1 MYKFQADDTV
11 MKKCSEDATS
21 FSAKFDEAMQFS
33 QERFQHHIHPKI
45 AGTDK
50 RYIPK
55 TCQMKKC
62 EEQCKHDFGKTA
74 WMNLGDAELLC
85 MGLCKAKGLR
95 HSGHKTMVGMILPR
109 RNDEWLG
116 SRDHLFSNAE

>member
-1 MYKFQADDTV
+1 
-11 MKKCSEDATS
+11 
-21 FSAKFDEAMQFS
+21 
-33 QERFQHHIHPKI
+33 
-45 AGTDK
+45 
-50 RYIPK
+50 
-55 TCQMKKC
+55 
-62 EEQCKHDFGKTA
+62 
-74 WMNLGDAELLC
+74 MNLGDAELLC